1 MNFEK
6 ILEQFQ
12 TDLENYRKENE
23 SLHPMNQD
31 FWFSQFENDIG
42 PGYSC
47 PTSRQH

>member
-31 FWFSQFENDIG
+31 FWFSQFENDIDEIQE
-42 PGYSC
+42 SLTVC
-47 PTSRQH
+47 